1 MPSRPVIR
9 ANRRRE
15 QILLSHPQF
24 WSFVFKSIRA
34 GQNMPGLCK
43 VLGVSYHAT
52 MARIRASKPLM
63 GRFLKAKTTQLTGI
77 EKKWRI
83 TKNRILSDIREGEQS
98 LANFQR
104 WVDENEEEE
113 PEPKDPF
120 WDLRGQV
127 EIKKKS

>member
-34 GQNMPGLCK
+34 GQNMPGLCQ
-43 VLGVSYHAT
+43 VLGVSYNAT
-52 MARIRASKPLM
+52 MARIRASRPLR
-63 GRFLKAKTTQLTGI
+63 GRYLKAKTTQLSGI
-77 EKKWRI
+77 GKKWML
-83 TKNRILSDIREGEQS
+83 TKNRILSDIRDGEKS
-98 LANFQR
+98 LADFR
-104 WVDENEEEE
+104 KWVDENEEEE